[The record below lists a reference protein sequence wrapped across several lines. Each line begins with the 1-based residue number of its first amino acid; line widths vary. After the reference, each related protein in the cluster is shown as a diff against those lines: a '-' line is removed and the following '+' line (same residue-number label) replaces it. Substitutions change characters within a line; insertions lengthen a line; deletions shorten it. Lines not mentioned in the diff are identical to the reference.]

1 MNAHTFHIPVMGIGF
16 TIDTP
21 ARVATLGISSVIS
34 LVDDMLMEKMR
45 EFHSRQMNL
54 PFQSISSKIEDFR
67 AKRITAFL
75 DLMDKAVKEKFE
87 ELKDSWHK
95 KEGDF
100 EKYMDMLPDKS
111 ELKLKFQQFIQE
123 HSPKSIRD
131 WLNIHLPSGSIDVN
145 IMTKLD
151 KENYNEEGKLP
162 VEYNDAHAALRGFAN
177 STVNSSIVLSAGMNP
192 RLYSY
197 LEEFPGFYPDSKGL
211 FSKKI
216 ILKVSDYRSALI
228 QGKYLAKKGLW
239 VSEYRIES
247 GLNCGGHAFAT
258 QGHLMGPILEDFKQN
273 RAMLVEESF
282 QLYAQALKNKN
293 KPCPASPPEM
303 RVTAQGGVGTAGEH
317 QFLLEHYALDSVGWG
332 SPFLLVPEVANIDD
346 TTLQLLIDA
355 KEDDLYLSNISPL
368 GVPFNNLRGNSKDI
382 EKEIHIA
389 TGKPGSACS
398 KKYASL
404 NSEFTEKPVCT
415 ASRQF
420 QRLKI
425 EELNHKQLSAD
436 EYNRAYK
443 SITDKSC
450 ICVGLGTSA
459 LLVNNI
465 ETVTEGEGV
474 SVCPGPNLAW
484 FNQKTTLRGMAE
496 HIYGRKNLIKRPG
509 RPHMFLNELK
519 MHIDYLENK
528 IKETVHPVPA
538 KQQEYFNAFGLN
550 LHNGIEYYQ
559 KLYQSWSKK
568 YKSENL
574 SFPDALQSLRK
585 RLDNLTRPANQ
596 FTPLPISTSKV
607 NTSL

>member
-21 ARVATLGISSVIS
+21 AKVAPLGISSVIS

-496 HIYGRKNLIKRPG
+496 HIYGRKNLIKRPR

>member
-21 ARVATLGISSVIS
+21 AKVAPLGISSVIS

-519 MHIDYLENK
+519 MYIDYLENK